1 MDSYVSGE
9 DLDAILTALED
20 NLLDQDFCTQINE
33 IGENQPSCGF
43 SCDHCDKVCKTQRG
57 LMRHTNTKHALT
69 LGDVIYTGEN
79 ETTPE
84 SMLHPSYFKKFV

>member
-20 NLLDQDFCTQINE
+20 NLLDQDEDFCTQINDITDE

-43 SCDHCDKVCKTQRG
+43 SCDH
-57 LMRHTNTKHALT
+57 
-69 LGDVIYTGEN
+69 VIYTGEN

-84 SMLHPSYFKKFV
+84 SMLHPSYFKKIV